1 MSDKS
6 GTGNSGLGLTAGEA
20 VFIAALLI
28 AVTFGAI
35 KLVEGYGD
43 EIETVASH
51 VGKFAKEKS
60 KRWLD
65 F

>member
-28 AVTFGAI
+28 LVTFGAI

-43 EIETVASH
+43 EIEGVASH
-51 VGKFAKEKS
+51 VSSFAKEKAT
-60 KRWLD
+60 KWLD